1 MLTLSTNDV
10 HIHLQSAE
18 FFNSSH
24 LNCLDVIETQR
35 AQAFKFDKDRDLYVA
50 AHVFLRKV
58 LSRYAQIP
66 EEKWEFMINAYGKP
80 AVANL
85 GYEWLK
91 FNLSHTE
98 GLIAC
103 IVSVNRDVGVDVEKH
118 KRINDLY
125 SLCRHAFSSVETDF
139 VIATASYELQLLRF
153 FNFWTLKEAYIKAR
167 GLGLSLPLQHFSFM
181 QGIDQNWRIHYDPQ
195 FQKDEKNWQFN
206 TWYLNKN
213 YYLASCVEIEKLETE
228 HQLSIR
234 LI

>member
-10 HIHLQSAE
+10 HIHLQFAE
-18 FFNSSH
+18 LFNSSH
-24 LNCLDVIETQR
+24 FNYLDAIETQR

-58 LSRYAQIP
+58 LSRYAQIS
-66 EEKWEFMINAYGKP
+66 EEKWEFIINAYGKP
-80 AVANL
+80 SVANF

-103 IVSVNRDVGVDVEKH
+103 VVSCNRDVGVDVEKH
-118 KRINDLY
+118 KSLNDLH
-125 SLCRHAFSSVETDF
+125 SLCRHAFSSMETAF
-139 VIATASYELQLLRF
+139 VISTPIYELQLLRF

-167 GLGLSLPLQHFSFM
+167 GLGFSLPLQQFTFV
-181 QGIDQNWRIHYDPQ
+181 QEIDQNWHIHYDPS
-195 FQKDEKNWQFN
+195 FQEDGKNWQFN
-206 TWYLNKN
+206 TWCLNKN
-213 YYLASCVEIEKLETE
+213 YYLASCVEIEKLEAE
-228 HQLSIR
+228 HKLSIR